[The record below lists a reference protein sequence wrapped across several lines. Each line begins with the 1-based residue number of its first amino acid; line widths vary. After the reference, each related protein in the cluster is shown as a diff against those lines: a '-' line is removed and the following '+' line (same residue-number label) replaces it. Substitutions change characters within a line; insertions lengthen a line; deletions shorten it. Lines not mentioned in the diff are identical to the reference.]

1 MIYRRFGNTGEMLP
15 IVGQGTWKMGEEPA
29 RRQEEI
35 RALRLGIE
43 LGMTH
48 IDTAEMYGN
57 GSTEELVGRAIEGM
71 RGKVFLTSKVLP
83 SNASHA
89 GTIRACERS
98 LKRLRTEHLDLY
110 LIHWWSR
117 HPIEETMRAM
127 EELTRAG
134 KIRFFGA
141 SNFDITQLRQAEQAI
156 SRGSIACNQVCYH
169 LEARGIEYSLIG
181 NCRSCGIPV
190 VGYSPYGS
198 GNFPSSGSRERRALA
213 EIGKRHGKSPRQVA
227 LNFLTRQEG
236 LFSIPKAACAEHV
249 RENSR
254 AVGWELST
262 EDLQTIDG
270 FFPPPA
276 RETALEMI

>member
-1 MIYRRFGNTGEMLP
+1 MIHRRFGNTGETLP
-15 IVGQGTWKMGEEPA
+15 IVGQGTWKMGESPA

-57 GSTEELVGRAIEGM
+57 GSTEELVGLAIEGI

-83 SNASHA
+83 SNASHE

-127 EELTRAG
+127 EELARAG
-134 KIRFFGA
+134 KIRFFGV
-141 SNFDITQLRQAEQAI
+141 SNFDITQLRQAERATSQ
-156 SRGSIACNQVCYH
+156 GSITCNQVCYH
-169 LEARGIEYSLIG
+169 LGARGIEYSLIG
-181 NCRSCGIPV
+181 HCKARGVPV

-198 GNFPSSGSRERRALA
+198 GNFPPSGSRERRALA
-213 EIGKRHGKSPRQVA
+213 GIGKRHGKSPWQVA
-227 LNFLTRQEG
+227 LNFLTREEG
-236 LFSIPKAACAEHV
+236 VFSIPKAGCAEHV
-249 RENSR
+249 RENSS
-254 AVGWELST
+254 AVGWELSA
-262 EDLQTIDG
+262 EDLQAIDDL
-270 FFPPPA
+270 FPPPA
-276 RETALEMI
+276 GETALEMI